1 MWDYG
6 YNREA
11 MVNLRDSVPGIVKGQ
26 SRSGLYIDLNIEN
39 DIDDHEGIVSAF
51 GYWTGRLPIGT
62 KVLCSIKRH
71 AREDRDILVSV
82 DSVLYQ
88 DDMEMAA

>member
-6 YNREA
+6 YNEEA
-11 MVNLRDSVPGIVKGQ
+11 MVNVRDSVPGIVKGQ

-39 DIDDHEGIVSAF
+39 DIDDHEELVPAF

-62 KVLCSIKRH
+62 KVLCSIKRQ
-71 AREDRDILVSV
+71 AREDKDIRVSV

>member
-6 YNREA
+6 YNEEA

-39 DIDDHEGIVSAF
+39 DIDDHEEIVPAF
-51 GYWTGRLPIGT
+51 GYWSGSLPVGI
-62 KVLCSIKRH
+62 KVMCSIRKP
-71 AREDRDILVSV
+71 AREDKDILVSV
-82 DSVLYQ
+82 DSVVYE
-88 DDMEMAA
+88 DEMVA